1 MDEKAYAI
9 NPQQVAEN
17 YIGHNLFLLP
27 EAFNEIFDPPV
38 EMNALYIQ
46 LADGADLEGFIHD
59 YGADNRI
66 AAVIDMTTAQA
77 SVLDSFGSLDVITL
91 VLVISAAGLAFV
103 VLYNLLNINIS
114 ERLREL
120 STIKV
125 LGFYDYEVSLYIYY
139 EIILITFAGA
149 VLGLGAGYWLTDF
162 ILRAMSLKD
171 ILLGIFIAPSSY
183 FWSVIITLLFAT
195 VLMLYMHQRL
205 RHIDMVEAL
214 KAVE

>member
-27 EAFNEIFDPPV
+27 EAFNEIFDQPV
-38 EMNALYIQ
+38 EMNTLYIQ

-77 SVLDSFGSLDVITL
+77 SVLDSFGSLDVIAL
-91 VLVISAAGLAFV
+91 VLVISAVGLAFV

-125 LGFYDYEVSLYIYY
+125 LGFCDYEVSLYIYY
-139 EIILITFAGA
+139 EIILITFVGA

-171 ILLGIFIAPSSY
+171 MLLGIFIAPSSC
-183 FWSVIITLLFAT
+183 FWSVIITFLFAT